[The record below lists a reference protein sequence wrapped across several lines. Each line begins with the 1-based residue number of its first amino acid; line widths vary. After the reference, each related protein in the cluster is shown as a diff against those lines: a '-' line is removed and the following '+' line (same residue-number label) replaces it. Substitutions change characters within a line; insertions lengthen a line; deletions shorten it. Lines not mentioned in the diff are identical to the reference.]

1 MRGLCHRATVGR
13 VHTPRRPAVLLLSGL
28 IASVAIPA
36 ITRAQTVPPPAVTAS
51 PYAAFVTQAA
61 QRFGVPEAWIWAVMR
76 VESRGHPR
84 AISPRGA
91 MGLMQIMPDT
101 WTGLRVRYGLGADPY
116 DPRDNILAGAA
127 FLREMH
133 DRYGAPGFLAAYNAG
148 PGRYDAYVANARP
161 LPAETIAY
169 VAAIAPLIG
178 ADPLPGNIVVAVADP
193 LAWTQAPL
201 FIARADRIP
210 SANPVQA
217 GTHPNVAPTAPSG
230 RDTAAVPPPS
240 DGLFVARGGGATP
253 R

>member
-76 VESRGHPR
+76 VESRDHPR

-101 WTGLRVRYGLGADPY
+101 WTGLRVRYGLS
-116 DPRDNILAGAA
+116 
-127 FLREMH
+127 
-133 DRYGAPGFLAAYNAG
+133 
-148 PGRYDAYVANARP
+148 
-161 LPAETIAY
+161 
-169 VAAIAPLIG
+169 LIH
-178 ADPLPGNIVVAVADP
+178 I
-193 LAWTQAPL
+193 
-201 FIARADRIP
+201 
-210 SANPVQA
+210 
-217 GTHPNVAPTAPSG
+217 
-230 RDTAAVPPPS
+230 
-240 DGLFVARGGGATP
+240 
-253 R
+253 